1 MKVQRSKL
9 YGISSIVVL
18 MLMIVGMIVQ
28 IWSLKSFECF
38 DNQFVQAL
46 TNTFLL
52 EGDENI
58 FLNTVAYFVSAA
70 GLMTTGIYLF
80 NARKEVLK
88 E

>member
-9 YGISSIVVL
+9 YGISSIVV

-28 IWSLKSFECF
+28 IWSLKSFGCF
-38 DNQFVQAL
+38 DNKFVQAL